1 MDDKQKKHAKKPG
14 VSRRSF
20 IKRSVGTTLAF
31 GTGLKMMDQS
41 AMAASGWCCYYLCAG
56 SCYGG

>member
-1 MDDKQKKHAKKPG
+1 MDNKNKKYAKKSG

-31 GTGLKMMDQS
+31 GIGLKMMNQN
-41 AMAASGWCCYYLCAG
+41 AMAGSHYCCYYLCAG
-56 SCYGG
+56 SCTGS